1 MAASS
6 WEAPDCAPPERSGHP
21 DRERAERL
29 VLELIGSQADSLLR
43 VARRYSLCSVAR

>member
-6 WEAPDCAPPERSGHP
+6 WEAPDCAPPERSGYP

-43 VARRYSLCSVAR
+43 VARRYSLCSEAR